1 MDHLLYDKNINTK
14 TTRETAVKW
23 IVSQLQDV
31 FFITIHQFGYHST
44 LWCNGASIYKQF
56 QSFCKQHQLQF
67 CSTWKDLLGFRRLNC
82 CHKRDTAFTTK
93 FLKGWSRKALG
104 SMTSAIQPSW
114 HLSCLMYSFNFQ
126 EKLLSYSCDNLQ
138 SKSFLGSFSKFW
150 SLAWI

>member
-82 CHKRDTAFTTK
+82 CHKRDTTLFK
-93 FLKGWSRKALG
+93 RMIKKSIWKHDINHPALMA
-104 SMTSAIQPSW
+104 S
-114 HLSCLMYSFNFQ
+114 LMYSFNFQ
-126 EKLLSYSCDNLQ
+126 
-138 SKSFLGSFSKFW
+138 
-150 SLAWI
+150 